1 MDWSFQEKNAIAGV
15 RGRGRA
21 EWVKG
26 VNYMVADRNSA
37 FDGEYT
43 VVYGEVKI

>member
-1 MDWSFQEKNAIAGV
+1 MG
-15 RGRGRA
+15 
-21 EWVKG
+21 KG
-26 VNYMVADRNSA
+26 GQLCGVADRNSA